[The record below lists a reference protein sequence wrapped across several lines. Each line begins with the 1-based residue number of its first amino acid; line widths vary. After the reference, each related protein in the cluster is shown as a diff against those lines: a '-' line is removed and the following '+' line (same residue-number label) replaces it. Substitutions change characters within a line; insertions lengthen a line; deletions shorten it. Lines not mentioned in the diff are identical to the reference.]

1 MDHINKA
8 KKFIAFI
15 NKDGRDRHW
24 INGNFPWA
32 EDGPTLFPY
41 DTREQKKIADEVSEK
56 LVCWSETGDIEG
68 VILQPVG
75 EVFLI
80 HNKKASGHIVDKYD
94 KIFEQQK
101 QKQLEDNKHRKK
113 KSDENHSEMDGESC
127 DGGPVL
133 GGTEE
138 SVHADTDNTEANR
151 ANRTSSNISKKNE
164 INNENKTGG
173 SEVPSIPGNKK
184 LPKGADT
191 NNVVKTEKVEPKRS
205 PLELKPKVVEKP
217 KKESLAP
224 SKPVKKSKLNKLI
237 KEK

>member
-1 MDHINKA
+1 LTNNTKLVLDTIHDFLKIPRV
-8 KKFIAFI
+8 FQ
-15 NKDGRDRHW
+15 
-24 INGNFPWA
+24 
-32 EDGPTLFPY
+32 Y
-41 DTREQKKIADEVSEK
+41 DTKEQKQTAMEIAEH
-56 LVCWSETGDIEG
+56 LVCWSETCDIEA
-68 VILQPVG
+68 VILQRVDEP
-75 EVFLI
+75 FPLFT
-80 HNKKASGHIVDKYD
+80 KKDSAGLVEKYE
-94 KIFEQQK
+94 KIYAEK
-101 QKQLEDNKHRKK
+101 KKKQLEDNMNKRKK
-113 KSDENHSEMDGESC
+113 NHEGETEVDGEYC
-127 DGGPVL
+127 NGGLGL
-133 GGTEE
+133 GGAKE
-138 SVHADTDNTEANR
+138 SVHADTDNNETNR